1 MSELSGTETLAEILP
16 AQASRKGLSGK
27 TALFFGEHQYTYR
40 DLDGASAG
48 LASILRGHGFGPDD
62 IIALLLPNSPAVVV
76 AMFAILRIG
85 ATVLPLNPRL
95 TATELGFILGDSRAR
110 LLITTAETT
119 DSLKTLS
126 SLPEILCIAPVPT
139 PPESVSFPDRVTRG
153 SDRSAFLI
161 YTSGS
166 TGRPK
171 GVLLTH
177 RNVLANTEQVA
188 ERTGVTP
195 EDRVLHLMPLFH
207 TNGLM
212 NNTILPLRIG
222 ASIVLRPRF
231 DLEEFWPVVR
241 TFRPTYF
248 TAVPTV
254 LARIMA
260 AWDGTAD
267 ISSLR
272 FARTGAAPIS
282 VSLHLEVE
290 RRLEVPLIV
299 SYGLTEATCTCTMNP
314 VSAARRIGSVGLPL
328 RGQEVAVVDDLGQP
342 QPAGVAGEIIVRG
355 QNVMAQYLNDP
366 AATAETVVDGWLRT
380 GDLGYLDQDDFLV
393 LTDRRKDLIIRAGEN
408 VSPREVEEVLVSHPA
423 IAEAAVVGAPHPEWG
438 EEVCAFVVPRSEGIL
453 DPDDVRT
460 FCRERLAHFKVPGH
474 VRVVSF
480 LPLSNVGKVDKVRLR
495 SETMPVH

>member
-1 MSELSGTETLAEILP
+1 MSELPGIETLAEILP
-16 AQASRKGLSGK
+16 AQASRKGLSDK
-27 TALFFGEHQYTYR
+27 TALLFGEHRYSYR
-40 DLDGASAG
+40 DIDQASAG
-48 LASILRGHGFGPDD
+48 FASILRAQGFGPDD
-62 IIALLLPNSPAVVV
+62 VIALLLPNSPAVIV

-110 LLITTAETT
+110 LLVTTAETA
-119 DSLKTLS
+119 DGLKGLP
-126 SLPEILCIAPVPT
+126 SLPEILPIAPVPT
-139 PPESVSFPDRVTRG
+139 RLKAAPFPGCVAGGT
-153 SDRSAFLI
+153 DRSAFLI

-177 RNVLANTEQVA
+177 RNVLANTAQVA
-188 ERTGVTP
+188 ERTGVTA
-195 EDRVLHLMPLFH
+195 EDRVLHVMPLFH

-231 DLEEFWPVVR
+231 DLGEFWSVVR
-241 TFRPTYF
+241 AFRPTYF

-260 AWDGTAD
+260 AWDGAAD
-267 ISSLR
+267 VTSLR

-282 VSLHLEVE
+282 GALHLEVE
-290 RRLEVPLIV
+290 RRLGVPLIV

-328 RGQEVAVVDDLGQP
+328 RNQEVVVVDDRGRR
-342 QPAGVAGEIIVRG
+342 QPAGVVGEIIVQG
-355 QNVMAQYLNDP
+355 PNVMAGYLNHP
-366 AATAETVVDGWLRT
+366 VATEETVVDGWLRT
-380 GDLGYLDQDDFLV
+380 GDLGYLDLDGFLV
-393 LTDRRKDLIIRAGEN
+393 LTDRRKDLIIRGGEN
-408 VSPREVEEVLVSHPA
+408 ISPREVEEVLVLHPA
-423 IAEAAVVGAPHPEWG
+423 VAEAAVVGAPHPEWG
-438 EEVCAFVVPRSEGIL
+438 EEVCAFVVPRSGGML
-453 DPDDVRT
+453 DPDDVQT
-460 FCRERLAHFKVPGH
+460 FCRDRLVHFKVPGH
-474 VRVVSF
+474 IRVVSF

-495 SETMPVH
+495 FEVMAVR